1 MRVERL
7 HATSAPRLSDHLD
20 VRPST
25 AVDRWAVKAVQHV
38 VAGAPI
44 RFELWDGFS
53 VGCEGKSAVATLR
66 LKNRRTLF
74 SWLWDPEL
82 NFGEAYMNGAV
93 DVRGDLREL
102 LTAIYRALPE
112 SARRKSREEERHDLG
127 ASRDNVHAH
136 YDLGNDFYR
145 LWLDDQL
152 LYTCAYFP
160 DPAAT
165 LEAAQIA
172 KMDRVCR
179 KLWLTPGERVAE
191 AGCGWGSLALHMA
204 RTYGV
209 KVVACN
215 ISTEQIAFAR
225 DRAKREGLADRVT
238 FVQDDYR
245 NLTGRYD
252 AFVSVGMLEHVGLDQ
267 YGALSRLIDRTL
279 APEGRGLLHFIGRDY
294 QETLNAWIRRRVFPG
309 AYPPALRE
317 VCERV
322 FEPSR
327 LSVFDVENLRLHYA
341 MTLRHWFDRFEQ
353 HAADVSAMFDEAF
366 VRAWRLYLAGSQVA
380 FETGTMQLFQIVFN
394 RRGSATLPWTRLQ

>member
-7 HATSAPRLSDHLD
+7 PATSAPRLSDHLD
-20 VRPST
+20 IRPSM
-25 AVDRWAVKAVQHV
+25 AFDRRAIEAVQRV
-38 VAGAPI
+38 VSSAPI

-53 VGCEGKSAVATLR
+53 VGSEGTSAVATLR

-112 SARRKSREEERHDLG
+112 SKRRGSREADKHDLG

-145 LWLDDQL
+145 LWLDQEL

-179 KLWLTPGERVAE
+179 KLWLTPGERVVE

-204 RTYGV
+204 RAYGV
-209 KVVACN
+209 EVVACN
-215 ISTEQIAFAR
+215 ISTEQIAYAR
-225 DRAKREGLADRVT
+225 ERAKREGLDGRVI
-238 FVQDDYR
+238 FVEDDYR
-245 NLTGRYD
+245 NLTGSYD

-267 YGALSRLIDRTL
+267 YDALSRLIDRTL
-279 APEGRGLLHFIGRDY
+279 APHGRGLLHFIGRDY
-294 QETLNAWIRRRVFPG
+294 RETLNAWIRRRVFPG
-309 AYPPALRE
+309 AYPPTLHE

-322 FEPSR
+322 FEPPR

-353 HAADVSAMFDEAF
+353 HAADVCAMFDDAF